1 MGKTQTKRTRK
12 FQAKGG
18 IKGLLAKG
26 HKFAKKGRVRSVHKQ
41 RASKSDHHDKSES
54 KHDKSE
60 VANEDIPSDDM
71 LSGSENKLAGMEMDD
86 FFNQFGDDD
95 NENENI
101 NSAEE
106 DQMKSGESSASSDD
120 DDDDDDDSVGLSD
133 DEMEGAE
140 ARHAEEM
147 RKLREKDPEFYKYL
161 KNNESS
167 LLEFGQE
174 EESDDDNDSDGVDE
188 MDDGDDDDDVDDNDR
203 DFADV
208 AAAEKDES
216 EPASSGKKQIL
227 LTGEVLE
234 KYERSAFAGY
244 GLKGLKNIVSA
255 YRSACH
261 LSDPND
267 TQKNSRFAI
276 EESDVYDKLMVLCL
290 GRCHD
295 AFRYHLVGPGAK
307 DGNDT
312 NKSKTDAI
320 AGEIDDNQPISPKVL
335 VKARRWSEVSPILH
349 VFLKSTL
356 YLLSEAKEPELLTF
370 ILQSLAKFTPFITP
384 FPRIAKA
391 LLKSLVS
398 LWRAPFESQNDH
410 VVRLQAFLRIRQLAL
425 TQPFPFIED
434 CLKSLYLAYAKSSKF
449 VSEAALATLTFMGNC
464 VVELYSL
471 DLDSSYQHAFVY
483 IRQLALHL
491 RTAIQKKTKEAFQT
505 IYSWQYLNCL
515 KVWTAVLAANPGETE
530 LRSLVYPLTE
540 IVLGVSRLLPTT
552 RHLPI
557 RLHCVRLL
565 QQLAASSYTFI
576 PTTSILLEV
585 FDAKEIYMKPK
596 KGGNNAQGVR
606 LPLMIKLPK
615 SDALRTMDQL
625 EACISETFVLINR
638 EIDLYRYSAGFPE
651 FTFRICQ
658 RLRKFCKETR
668 VNRWKAYA
676 KGCIDTCERHSAKA
690 ILDRSKL
697 EEAPKDVKK
706 LEILKP
712 LDVSCMRERYE
723 AAIAKE
729 RRLETATKP
738 EFASSGEKG
747 KKEEAASH
755 VTKQKKTSKKTK
767 TKWRRNKDDVEAKD
781 IGEEALTKADEVAQ
795 GIDWSDDESK

>member
-1 MGKTQTKRTRK
+1 MAKTTKRVRK

-18 IKGLLAKG
+18 IQGLLSKG
-26 HKFAKKGRVRSVHKQ
+26 HKFSKKGSKVRAVHKQ
-41 RASKSDHHDKSES
+41 RKASKSDQVES
-54 KHDKSE
+54 TSKNDKSE
-60 VANEDIPSDDM
+60 VASEGIPSDDM
-71 LSGSENKLAGMEMDD
+71 LSGSENKLAGMDMDD
-86 FFNQFGDDD
+86 FFNQFGDGDD
-95 NENENI
+95 DDE
-101 NSAEE
+101 SSDEE
-106 DQMKSGESSASSDD
+106 EQKSVESSADS
-120 DDDDDDDSVGLSD
+120 DDDDDSVDLSD
-133 DEMEGAE
+133 DEMEEAE
-140 ARHAEEM
+140 ARHGEEM
-147 RKLREKDPEFYKYL
+147 QKLKENDPEFYKYL
-161 KNNESS
+161 KNNEAS
-167 LLEFGQE
+167 LLEFGQD
-174 EESDDDNDSDGVDE
+174 SSDSDGGGENGDADDNE
-188 MDDGDDDDDVDDNDR
+188 GGIDDG
-203 DFADV
+203 
-208 AAAEKDES
+208 S
-216 EPASSGKKQIL
+216 PEPELVKSGKKQIL

-267 TQKNSRFAI
+267 TQAGSRFEI

-295 AFRYHLVGPGAK
+295 AFRYHLVGQGA
-307 DGNDT
+307 GSNNDAK
-312 NKSKTDAI
+312 KSKKENNA
-320 AGEIDDNQPISPKVL
+320 ENDDNQPISPKVL
-335 VKARRWSEVSPILH
+335 VKARRWSEVSSILH

-356 YLLSEAKEPELLTF
+356 YLLGEAKEPELLTF
-370 ILQSLAKFTPFITP
+370 ILQSLAKYIPFITP
-384 FPRIAKA
+384 FPRIAKG

-398 LWRAPFESQNDH
+398 LWCAPFESQNDH

-434 CLKSLYLAYAKSSKF
+434 CLKSLYLAYAKNSKF
-449 VSEAALATLTFMGNC
+449 VSESTLATLTFLGNC

-491 RTAIQKKTKEAFQT
+491 RTAVQKKTKEAFQT

-515 KVWTAVLAANPGETE
+515 KVWTAVLAANPGESE

-540 IVLGVSRLLPTT
+540 IILGVSRLLPTT

-585 FDAKEIYMKPK
+585 FDAKEINMKPK

-615 SDALRTMDQL
+615 SETLRTMDQL

-658 RLRKFCKETR
+658 RLRKFSKETR
-668 VNRWKAYA
+668 MNRWKAYA
-676 KGCIDTCERHSAKA
+676 KGCIDACERYSAKA

-712 LDVSCMRERYE
+712 LDAPCMKDRYG
-723 AAIAKE
+723 ATIAKE

-738 EFASSGEKG
+738 EFSLPAEKS
-747 KKEEAASH
+747 KKEHPVA
-755 VTKQKKTSKKTK
+755 KQKKSNKKASLK
-767 TKWRRNKDDVEAKD
+767 KQRNMEELEAKD
-781 IGEEALTKADEVAQ
+781 IGVEALEKADEVAQ
-795 GIDWSDDESK
+795 GIDWSDNDSME